1 MPGEAQVTEE
11 SVMVII
17 FAVMVFAGVAVL
29 WMAMANRRAIREMEH
44 RERLAMIQ
52 AGVVPAPEADPL
64 AFEAHM
70 ESTPRAMSRQERWRT
85 AGTLTIGFGLALL
98 LLLWFSG
105 ADKIAIGVGGAFAV
119 LGASFLLNSS
129 LMSPDPHAPQPMG
142 RRPTSAPPNSSSSSS
157 SPF

>member
-1 MPGEAQVTEE
+1 MTEE

-17 FAVMVFAGVAVL
+17 FSLMVFAGVAVL
-29 WMAMANRRAIREMEH
+29 WIAMANRRAVREMEH

-70 ESTPRAMSRQERWRT
+70 EASPRTLSRQDRWRT
-85 AGTLTIGFGLALL
+85 AGTLTIGFGLALFM
-98 LLLWFSG
+98 LLWFTG
-105 ADKIAIGVGGAFAV
+105 VEEVAFGVGGAFVV
-119 LGASFLLNSS
+119 LGGSFLLNGT
-129 LMSPDPHAPQPMG
+129 LMSPDPHTPRPIVH
-142 RRPTSAPPNSSSSSS
+142 RPTPTPPGSSSSS

>member
-1 MPGEAQVTEE
+1 MEAQVTEE

-17 FAVMVFAGVAVL
+17 FSLMVFAGVAVL
-29 WMAMANRRAIREMEH
+29 WIAMANRRAVREMEH

-70 ESTPRAMSRQERWRT
+70 TPVSPSMSRQDRWRT

-98 LLLWFSG
+98 LLLWFTG
-105 ADKIAIGVGGAFAV
+105 AKEIAIGVGGAFAV
-119 LGASFLLNSS
+119 LGASFLLNGS
-129 LMSPDPHAPQPMG
+129 LMSPQPPATRPLV
-142 RRPTSAPPNSSSSSS
+142 RRPTLPPDSSSS